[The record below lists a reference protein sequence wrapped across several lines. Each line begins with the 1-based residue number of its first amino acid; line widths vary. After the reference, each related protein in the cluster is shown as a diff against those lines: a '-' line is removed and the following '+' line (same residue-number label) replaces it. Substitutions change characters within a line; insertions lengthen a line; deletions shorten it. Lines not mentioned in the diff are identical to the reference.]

1 MKDTLSADISPA
13 IGKFLSYVLPGEHI
27 FDIGCGSCRDSVTF
41 RCRGFDVTPMDAS
54 KELCELARKN
64 FGFDVLNMRFE
75 DIDFKNEFDAAWACA
90 SMLHVSYPCILD
102 ILDKIH
108 ASVNYSAIE

>member
-1 MKDTLSADISPA
+1 MATVRKKSDTDMIMNSTIDYYDKNAEKYAKDTLFADISPA
-13 IGKFLSYVLPGEHI
+13 IEKFLSYVLPGGHI

-64 FGFDVLNMRFE
+64 FGFDVLNN
-75 DIDFKNEFDAAWACA
+75 ITAK
-90 SMLHVSYPCILD
+90 S
-102 ILDKIH
+102 
-108 ASVNYSAIE
+108 SA